1 DASTNFEFQLD
12 IARKAEK
19 AGFSFVFVAD
29 GLYINEKSIP
39 HFLDRHEPLTFLA
52 VLAPITRQIGLVGTI
67 STSYSEPFT
76 VARQLSTIDKISK
89 GRAGWNVVT
98 SPLAGSADNYSK
110 GDHPEHD
117 IRYDIAEE
125 NIQVVQGLWDL
136 YEDDAFILNVKLCEY
151 VDKSKIHILD
161 YKGQYFQVKSPFNAS
176 RSEQGQPVIFQA
188 GASPKGQAYAAK
200 YADAV
205 FTLGE
210 SLEIAKSN
218 YDSIKKQ
225 AQAFER
231 NPDHVKVYPMLAPVI
246 GKDKAEVERRLNELK
261 SLATI
266 EEALDY
272 LGRYYDH
279 HDFTQYELD
288 AP

>member
-1 DASTNFEFQLD
+1 
-12 IARKAEK
+12 
-19 AGFSFVFVAD
+19 
-29 GLYINEKSIP
+29 
-39 HFLDRHEPLTFLA
+39 
-52 VLAPITRQIGLVGTI
+52 
-67 STSYSEPFT
+67 
-76 VARQLSTIDKISK
+76 
-89 GRAGWNVVT
+89 
-98 SPLAGSADNYSK
+98 
-110 GDHPEHD
+110 HPEHD

-125 NIQVVQGLWDL
+125 HIQVVQGLWDS
-136 YEDDAFILNVKLCEY
+136 YEDDAFTFDVESGEY
-151 VDKSKIHILD
+151 VDKSKMHTLD
-161 YKGQYFQVKSPFNAS
+161 YKGQYFQVKGPLNAS

-225 AQAFER
+225 AQSFER
-231 NPDHVKVYPMLAPVI
+231 NPDHVKVYLMLAPVI
-246 GKDKAEVERRLNELK
+246 GKDKEVLARRLNELI
-261 SLATI
+261 SLASI

-279 HDFTQYELD
+279 HDCTQFELD
-288 AP
+288 APFPELGDVGKNSFHATTDAIAERAKSQNLTLR